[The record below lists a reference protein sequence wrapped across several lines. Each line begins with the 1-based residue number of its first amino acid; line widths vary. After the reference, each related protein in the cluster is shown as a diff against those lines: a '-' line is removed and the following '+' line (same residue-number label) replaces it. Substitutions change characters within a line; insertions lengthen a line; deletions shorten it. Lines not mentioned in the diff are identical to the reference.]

1 MSQNSSNKTTNPI
14 INTILV
20 LSIGLSALELSQL
33 IFDPS
38 HAASLTALDFNAV
51 IQQMFYGMNLNATT
65 LYSFWAVLVAWA
77 ISGLIA
83 GIRAK
88 SGFWG
93 GFAGFFG
100 TILGAAF
107 LLIVNVP
114 TIELGAISE
123 FIFGTISCAIVATIT
138 AYATGS
144 ATKVKKPVPKSVPT
158 RKIWSTDS
166 TKKIWICNKCGEK
179 IPPGAFSC
187 PKCGELVIE

>member
-1 MSQNSSNKTTNPI
+1 MSQNSSTKTTNPI

-20 LSIGLSALELSQL
+20 LSIGLSALELTQL

-38 HAASLTALDFNAV
+38 HAASLTALDFNVV
-51 IQQMFYGMNLNATT
+51 IQQMFYGMNLNAVT
-65 LYSFWAVLVAWA
+65 LQSFWAVLIAWA

-100 TILGAAF
+100 TILGAGF

-114 TIELGAISE
+114 TIEFDVLAE
-123 FIFGTISCAIVATIT
+123 FVIGTILCAIVATIT

-144 ATKVKKPVPKSVPT
+144 ATKVKKPTPKATPT
-158 RKIWSTDS
+158 RKVWSTNG
-166 TKKIWICNKCGEK
+166 KKEVWICNKCGEK

-187 PKCGELVIE
+187 PKCGEPVIE